1 MDLGTLTGFGGG
13 YGADQGLGP
22 QALARRRAAGAGG
35 GQDQGGYEDPTGF
48 YFQALLKQLNSPGYI
63 PGGTTHLQMDFSKGV
78 DKNHPYD
85 VAYNAPQK
93 TFGQPAGPRPDANPE
108 WNQNWATR
116 SNYSKLYAKY
126 GPTLG
131 VNPGGYVAGKTEFTP
146 TGEAAG
152 APDFSR
158 LIDLSNQAFGGSAGD
173 FQNFLSAAGKDIN
186 AAQGLSGTFE
196 SQAGAAAN
204 SAAMAG
210 LQVKLQALLAPRLV
224 NAAQQLQGF
233 NYELTRNGNP
243 LPGQVGMLPNGQ
255 MGFGGFAIA
264 PDKNRTT
271 VLQYQQVQGKVP
283 QLNTGGVYA
292 R

>member
-1 MDLGTLTGFGGG
+1 MDLGFLTGFGGG
-13 YGADQGLGP
+13 YGGDQGLGP

-35 GQDQGGYEDPTGF
+35 GQDQGAYEDPTGV
-48 YFQALLKQLNSPGYI
+48 YFRAILNQLGSPGYI
-63 PGGTTHLQMDFSKGV
+63 PGGTSRLQMDFSKGA

-85 VAYNAPQK
+85 IAYVGPQK
-93 TFGQPAGPRPDANPE
+93 VYGPPQGKDSTNYE
-108 WNQNWATR
+108 WNLNWYYRTKESR
-116 SNYSKLYAKY
+116 LGAKY
-126 GPTLG
+126 GLTEG
-131 VNPGGYVAGKTEFTP
+131 IKPGGYIPGKIEFTP

-152 APDFSR
+152 APDFSQ
-158 LIDLSNQAFGGSAGD
+158 LIDLANQAFGTGAGD
-173 FQNFLSAAGKDIN
+173 FQDLLSRMGKDVN

-204 SAAMAG
+204 SAALAG
-210 LQVKLQALLAPRLV
+210 LQAKMQSLLAPRLV

-233 NYELTRNGNP
+233 NYQLTKNGNP
-243 LPGQVGMLPNGQ
+243 LPGVPGMLPNGQ
-255 MGFGGFAIA
+255 MGFGGFAIG

-271 VLQYQQVQGKVP
+271 VLQYQQAQGKVP